1 MYGTREGSI
10 WKNLALAF
18 GDGLAFGAGVNLSHN
33 AAGRIPQQVTGMR
46 SLTERLN
53 NIETRIDHARRTD
66 TLPSAFPRKAVEA
79 VIAVVDARLREQAV
93 QFEQRLAAE
102 LTVLRSEVAGQREA
116 DQRDAKQQEQL
127 LRDHMTTMHSQ
138 FTESIAKLV
147 EQKIAESVHDREQ
160 APNQGPEPVRGEVAG
175 LHQRTGPTDREF
187 LDTVLALGRLCLQ
200 TAERLSAAEFAAL
213 GTPVPVPIT
222 AAPAAVEPVAA
233 SPKAFWR
240 LPLVSS
246 FFVVSGGLL
255 LLHYL

>member
-1 MYGTREGSI
+1 M
-10 WKNLALAF
+10 
-18 GDGLAFGAGVNLSHN
+18 
-33 AAGRIPQQVTGMR
+33 
-46 SLTERLN
+46 
-53 NIETRIDHARRTD
+53 
-66 TLPSAFPRKAVEA
+66 
-79 VIAVVDARLREQAV
+79 VDARLREQAV

-102 LTVLRSEVAGQREA
+102 LIVLRSEVAGQREA

-127 LRDHMTTMHSQ
+127 LRDHMTAMHSK
-138 FTESIAKLV
+138 FSESIAKLV

-160 APNQGPEPVRGEVAG
+160 EREQAPNQGPEPLRGEVAG

-213 GTPVPVPIT
+213 GTPVQVPIT

-233 SPKAFWR
+233 PPKAFWR